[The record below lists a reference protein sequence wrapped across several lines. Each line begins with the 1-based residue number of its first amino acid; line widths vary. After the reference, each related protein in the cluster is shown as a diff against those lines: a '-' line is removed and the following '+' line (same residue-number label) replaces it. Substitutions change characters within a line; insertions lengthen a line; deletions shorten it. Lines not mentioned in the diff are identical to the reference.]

1 MNNLQI
7 EYFLAVAENLSFTK
21 TAEEKYVSQPAIS
34 KQITAMEEELG
45 VLLFERGRKQTV
57 LTDAGKLFVEFYRR
71 QRAEFDLISQ
81 QVNETQK
88 NTYVSLRVA
97 FGSGWTLDHFM
108 PGIVKKVREEV
119 PATKINLISDELIK
133 LETML
138 LKDQADVIILPWIN
152 IHPTPNIEVRPL
164 AKIPGVFL
172 YSKNHPAAGWAKSPG
187 CFQNEVFVVPIVRE
201 LDYIISLVN
210 SFVEPYGFTPKIQ
223 RVGNVGSM
231 IANVINGLGVAIV
244 DNWIVD
250 KDKSTFL
257 TMPISSEYTIVAA
270 WKKDNKSR
278 ALKVFLDE
286 LFSLPP
292 EALI

>member
-1 MNNLQI
+1 
-7 EYFLAVAENLSFTK
+7 
-21 TAEEKYVSQPAIS
+21 
-34 KQITAMEEELG
+34 
-45 VLLFERGRKQTV
+45 
-57 LTDAGKLFVEFYRR
+57 
-71 QRAEFDLISQ
+71 
-81 QVNETQK
+81 
-88 NTYVSLRVA
+88 
-97 FGSGWTLDHFM
+97 
-108 PGIVKKVREEV
+108 
-119 PATKINLISDELIK
+119 
-133 LETML
+133 
-138 LKDQADVIILPWIN
+138 
-152 IHPTPNIEVRPL
+152 
-164 AKIPGVFL
+164 VFL